1 MHGFRFFDKGIIE
14 STNHC
19 DDSKFTHITI
29 RKGDIISTRMCDII
43 VIIIKVLENNLLLD
57 CHIFNIDAY
66 YKQSF
71 TDIKDIR
78 K

>member
-1 MHGFRFFDKGIIE
+1 MSKSPDHYFVYFIKDFVIMHGFRFFDKGTIE

-43 VIIIKVLENNLLLD
+43 VIIIKVLEN
-57 CHIFNIDAY
+57 I
-66 YKQSF
+66 
-71 TDIKDIR
+71 
-78 K
+78 